1 YVDLDAGAIFGR
13 VFEPD
18 TWSDGIRFLVSREI
32 ENPQEPAH
40 VTVGY
45 SNRVNN
51 QLNPNFGPF
60 DLFSED
66 YPGPGS
72 GQGQLTQPSGIGV
85 SPDGETIY
93 VLNAGNQRIDVYE
106 RDGTFVGVWDGSVDP
121 VLDLS
126 WNVNQGGTG
135 L

>member
-1 YVDLDAGAIFGR
+1 
-13 VFEPD
+13 
-18 TWSDGIRFLVSREI
+18 
-32 ENPQEPAH
+32 
-40 VTVGY
+40 
-45 SNRVNN
+45 
-51 QLNPNFGPF
+51 PF

-135 L
+135 LTVAPDGLVYIADTWNHTVVVADRNGTVVRQLRQRGALTDITDGGSPLDQQGLFFGP